1 MLNLFKVKNTQSIT
15 MILETLKEEFIITY
29 PYYGTWIEKIKEGFA
44 LGVRELY
51 EIKHNES
58 LIGYILI
65 HFCPNSCVKINGLLI
80 FKEFRGNGYG
90 SKALNQLVRQLKCK
104 DISYA
109 YIQCRIENQ
118 AMYHL
123 FHKLGFSLIGTNFHP
138 IEKEFNW
145 LGVYDI
151 KQSNHVEKMVVLANK
166 IYDNFSKYSRA
177 NTNFNNLMDDITKQL
192 LNMHKITFAD
202 ALKNPNI
209 GIHLAVC
216 REPYIQYM
224 INGSKTIESRIT
236 KNKIIPY
243 GKVKDGDIV
252 ILKRSS
258 GPVLAIFTVKNV
270 ISFDSSSFNL
280 STIQNNYQEELQIHD
295 DWWELKRDAR
305 FASLICIE
313 EIVALNAID
322 ITLQKNRQSWIII
335 REG

>member
-1 MLNLFKVKNTQSIT
+1 MLNLIKVKNTQSIT
-15 MILETLKEEFIITY
+15 MILETLKEEFIIIY
-29 PYYGTWIEKIKEGFA
+29 PYYGIWIENIKEGFD

-90 SKALNQLVRQLKCK
+90 GKALNQLVKQLKSK
-104 DISYA
+104 DINYA
-109 YIQCRIENQ
+109 YIQCRIENK

-123 FHKLGFSLIGTNFHP
+123 FHKLGFILIGTNFHP
-138 IEKEFNW
+138 IEKAFNW

-151 KQSNHVEKMVVLANK
+151 KQSNHVEEMVVLANN
-166 IYDNFSKYSRA
+166 IYENFTKYSRV
-177 NTNFNNLMDDITKQL
+177 NTDFNNLMDDITKQL
-192 LNMHKITFAD
+192 LNMHKMLFVD

-236 KNKIIPY
+236 KNKITPY
-243 GKVKDGDIV
+243 GKVKGGDIV

-270 ISFDSSSFNL
+270 ISFDRSSFNL
-280 STIQNNYQEELQIHD
+280 STIKNNYQKELQIHD
-295 DWWELKRDAR
+295 EWWELKRDAR

-313 EIVALNAID
+313 EIIALNPID